1 MKNKLN
7 ILVKTIFE
15 KIQILNLDLTNNLVC
30 LFIGKLMYN
39 KPEHR
44 NIILK
49 IMRVDGNKYLFSD
62 DIIIC
67 DTINFK
73 ISDESFLE
81 LKEYLSNKE
90 IEKLLNLLEGEA
102 IDKI

>member
-7 ILVKTIFE
+7 ILIKVIFE
-15 KIQILNLDLTNNLVC
+15 NTHILNINVNKNLVC
-30 LFIGKLMYN
+30 LFIGKLMYSN
-39 KPEHR
+39 PEHR

-49 IMRVDGNKYLFSD
+49 IMKVDGNRYLFSD
-62 DIIIC
+62 DIIVC

-81 LKEYLSNKE
+81 LKEYLSDGEFK
-90 IEKLLNLLEGEA
+90 KLLNILEDEA
-102 IDKI
+102 IEKI